1 MAEAPVRAP
10 ATTSAAAEQPGAARD
25 RIPLSLQQEFLKVV
39 DHGDGMGPFGPRYT
53 IVGGWRVNGELD
65 PRALQGALDDVVAR
79 HETLHTRIVLDDGE
93 PYQYVLPPVSP
104 PLEVRDLEAA
114 DAGARDLRAEQF
126 VNDIEAE
133 TFDRHEVP
141 LLRGVLGRF
150 DGRDAV
156 LVLAAHHTA
165 VDGWSVHLVVRDL
178 AEFYAARCERRAA
191 DLPRARQY
199 REYVAWQRAAA
210 DSPAA
215 GAARA
220 YWRENLRD
228 AQIVT
233 IPTDRPRVAGQRFVT
248 GWYRFLIEDQL
259 RSATLTLADR
269 MRSSPFMILLAAYL
283 VYLRE
288 TTGRTDLVVPTF
300 TPGRSPAWVENIVG
314 SFYNLMP
321 LRIDIGGCAGFG
333 DVIARTRA
341 ACLAAY
347 SREIPFMQL
356 ADEAPELMAPALEP
370 DAALCVF
377 QVTQSPHVVRG
388 EQVGGLRYTAMRR
401 RVLSAPAGSQI
412 PDGVLL
418 GLEVH
423 PLALIGSVGYT
434 TNLFDERSV
443 AAMAARFTDVLASQL
458 ASAGGRPDR
467 S

>member
-1 MAEAPVRAP
+1 MAEASVRMP
-10 ATTSAAAEQPGAARD
+10 AAASAAGGQSGAARD
-25 RIPLSLQQEFLKVV
+25 RIPLSFQQEFLKVV
-39 DHGDGMGPFGPRYT
+39 DHGDGMGPFGPLYT
-53 IVGGWRVNGELD
+53 IVGGWRLNGELD
-65 PRALQGALDDVVAR
+65 LPALQGALDDVVAR
-79 HETLHTRIVLDDGE
+79 HEALHTRIVPDDGE
-93 PYQYVLPPVSP
+93 PYQYVLPPAP
-104 PLEVRDLEAA
+104 PRLEVRDLETPDPA
-114 DAGARDLRAEQF
+114 ARDLRAEHF
-126 VNDIEAE
+126 VNEIEAG
-133 TFDRHEVP
+133 TFDLHEVP

-150 DGRDAV
+150 DSRDAV
-156 LVLAAHHTA
+156 LALAAHHTA

-178 AEFYAARCERRAA
+178 AEFYAARLEGRGA

-220 YWRENLRD
+220 YWRENLRG
-228 AQIVT
+228 AQVVT
-233 IPTDRPRVAGQRFVT
+233 IPTDRSREAGQRFVT

-259 RSATLTLADR
+259 RSATLALADR
-269 MRSSPFMILLAAYL
+269 MRSSPFMVLLAAYL

-300 TPGRSPAWVENIVG
+300 TPGRSPAWVDDIVG
-314 SFYNLMP
+314 SFYNLLP
-321 LRIDIGGCAGFG
+321 LRVDIGGCAGFG

-347 SREIPFMQL
+347 PREMPFMQL
-356 ADEAPELMAPALEP
+356 ADEAPELMSPALEP

-401 RVLSAPAGSQI
+401 RVVSAPAGSQI

-423 PLALIGSVGYT
+423 PSALIGSVGYT
-434 TNLFDERSV
+434 TNLFDERRV

-458 ASAGGRPDR
+458 ASVGRKPDR
-467 S
+467 P